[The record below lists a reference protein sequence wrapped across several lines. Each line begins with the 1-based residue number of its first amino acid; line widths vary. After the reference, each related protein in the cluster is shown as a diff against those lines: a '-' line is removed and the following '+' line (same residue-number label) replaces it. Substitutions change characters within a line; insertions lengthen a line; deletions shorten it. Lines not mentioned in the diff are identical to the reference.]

1 MKAVHALEVVQVD
14 IDLLRPDPANPRR
27 ISEVQIEALTR
38 SIREYG
44 FVQPVLARRK
54 DGTVIAGH
62 QRLTAAKAGLEDR
75 PDRMARPFD
84 RRRPLLNLSLNKV
97 SGEWDEELLARLIAD
112 LTPVTDLDLSLSGFT
127 EEELVQLLKS
137 LDVREK
143 KDRVKD
149 FDLDAAMEAA
159 RAAQRPTWRAVDVGR
174 PPPARG

>member
-1 MKAVHALEVVQVD
+1 
-14 IDLLRPDPANPRR
+14 
-27 ISEVQIEALTR
+27 
-38 SIREYG
+38 
-44 FVQPVLARRK
+44 
-54 DGTVIAGH
+54 
-62 QRLTAAKAGLEDR
+62 
-75 PDRMARPFD
+75 
-84 RRRPLLNLSLNKV
+84 LLNLSLNKV

-143 KDRVKD
+143 KDRVED

-159 RAAQRPTWRAVDVGR
+159 RAAPRPTWRAVDVGR